1 MKVLLKYLYSKALC
15 SNIYIYALAIAG
27 QTAKPNW
34 LKLYFSRWKLN
45 FFLFYGQRRALQL
58 VFWILN
64 SVVQEDG
71 LEEENCFQP
80 LEGEMNKLRIYGSQ
94 PYSPQHLDIEIKLPQ
109 PLVCSRYTKW
119 IDLMQIFEILRFL
132 SKELRLCHK
141 LKIANPYIHET

>member
-1 MKVLLKYLYSKALC
+1 MAETLFFQMEIK
-15 SNIYIYALAIAG
+15 I
-27 QTAKPNW
+27 
-34 LKLYFSRWKLN
+34 

-119 IDLMQIFEILRFL
+119 IDLMQMFEILRFV

-141 LKIANPYIHET
+141 LKIANPYIHETWWRKPLIVGFNLIKQGP